1 MDDFNIIFISFI
13 ILLAGIV
20 IGLILLVSKSKKQ
33 AEQSE
38 SNIARMVNS
47 LPQDKRTIF
56 MLQLNNVRKNPT
68 TAVILALL
76 LGGFGAHKFYLGKTA
91 MGVIYILFSWTTIPA
106 WIALI
111 EAISIGGKTAQYNEK
126 KAQEYFHMFSSQ

>member
-20 IGLILLVSKSKKQ
+20 IGLVLLVSKSKKQ

-38 SNIARMVNS
+38 ANIVRMVNS

-76 LGGFGAHKFYLGKTA
+76 LGGLGAHKFYLGKTA
-91 MGVIYILFSWTTIPA
+91 MGVFYILFSWTTIPA

-126 KAQEYFHMFSSQ
+126 KAQEYFHMFSTQ

>member
-1 MDDFNIIFISFI
+1 MNDFNIIFISFLV
-13 ILLAGIV
+13 LLAGIV
-20 IGLILLVSKSKKQ
+20 IGLVLLVSKSKKQ

-47 LPQDKRTIF
+47 LPQDKQTIF
-56 MLQLNNVRKNPT
+56 MMQLNNIRKNPT

-76 LGGFGAHKFYLGKTA
+76 LGGLGAHKFYLGKTV

-126 KAQEYFHMFSSQ
+126 KAQEYFHMFSSK